1 MAGIDLNR
9 IRMRAVL
16 TAVLALSSH
25 LRGFRAGHLA
35 ARVQEIL
42 TQPYTVRQA
51 SYDLKKLRG
60 KGLVERLEGT
70 RRYQSPADALR
81 TIMAVVLLRE
91 RVSAPLLAGSTTR
104 RCTSD
109 PPTTNPLEHH
119 YQTLR
124 NDRQQ
129 LLQKIG
135 LAA

>member
-1 MAGIDLNR
+1 MVFGPNTSQR
-9 IRMRAVL
+9 
-16 TAVLALSSH
+16 
-25 LRGFRAGHLA
+25 
-35 ARVQEIL
+35 RVQEIL

-81 TIMAVVLLRE
+81 TIMAVVVLRE
-91 RVSAPLLAGSTTR
+91 RVIAPLLAGTTTPNGTST
-104 RCTSD
+104 
-109 PPTTNPLEHH
+109 PPNTNPLDHH

-124 NDRQQ
+124 NEMQQ
-129 LLQKIG
+129 LLQQIG